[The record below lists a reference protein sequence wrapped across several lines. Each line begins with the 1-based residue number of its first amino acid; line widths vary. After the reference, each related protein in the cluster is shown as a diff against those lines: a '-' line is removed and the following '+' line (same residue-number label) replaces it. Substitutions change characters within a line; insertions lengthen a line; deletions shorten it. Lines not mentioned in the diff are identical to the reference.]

1 MFVTQQPQSGT
12 VFSRPATFVATG
24 GNGLPL
30 VFSSTHQGNSLV
42 DTSSMPFDALRDN
55 FGMLLGKP
63 KNGICAEATTEEEFM
78 CHMDVYAA
86 YKGREWPIF
95 GNWVT
100 AQLLNARN
108 RFLPGII
115 SPILETPEINFQ
127 VSQTSISAMPFT
139 EIAPCGIPEEPSGSY
154 TYSWNQTVREY
165 AQGCTV
171 NRDLVLDPNF
181 GAQIWIQM
189 LQSFV
194 ANARL
199 TIDMGIMVTLV
210 QTGYENMSR
219 ARTEGCPIDPHKR
232 WLAESEGFFIMAI
245 DPERGITLVR
255 NSENEI
261 PDWDTLILPQ
271 GKINYIRDVA
281 GDSMSMYVQK
291 LSTDPVTRGIIV
303 DFIEGPDSFKS
314 IKLGNRI
321 VNVIEFTPF
330 YIGDPGRDGKGGIR
344 ANPLATNVT
353 IGQFYPP
360 SPFTKLG
367 INCDDAANCNINS
380 IFIFHQTK
388 TIGAQVEITLAERL
402 TNAIYWDKK
411 TGKVSR
417 QAQDFARIQ
426 SQRRKSPE
434 QYPWDW
440 NEQNLAY
447 DHQANI
453 NRETTSNSE
462 ANLSEVANETS
473 VRGMVSYRQNFVGLT
488 WDPRTRE
495 FKVPIRFGDFHLRSI
510 PNEYVHMA
518 AQRLEAKFF
527 EKYGYR
533 LEEGIARAK
542 RLASS
547 IRNTQVTDAY
557 VFSLLDKNL
566 PNMIAVSTVGEGPQY
581 RLVPVR
587 TPLIRPDKG
596 SKSNKNPK
604 DQCKFPE
611 AEVIEEAK
619 SNRFGGWDVPDKSAA
634 IPQVYP
640 PLFANG
646 VQILTLAQE
655 GLKEGISLWYAAGK
669 EALEVTTF
677 AEQFLKFIREFIG
690 KTDLINPR
698 FMGPWIHKP
707 SALAR
712 LIDVIIGAAGPVHV
726 GLPATIN
733 YVNAAPV
740 DVATQKVNLLPG
752 QPLLGETVAETRL
765 GLETAV
771 RENEP
776 RIAVDNETRALACL
790 SDDVFQQMRLVGRTV
805 NSMAGEN
812 DVVKAGL
819 ISTLHQLY
827 DYLINLCGSSK
838 SAESHRTTVEA
849 SSLIAGAF
857 VAQLDT
863 FGRQLAEMTEAE
875 RNTFLTNTALKG
887 MRTFAASLKSTSA
900 MKKIL
905 KDARDSRGLICIDY
919 GEGYLT
925 ALREYERPP
934 VRGRDVNLSQGGGSL
949 PATAPAPIYRADYSQ
964 APARFIRAPLASSQ
978 ALRDYLRDKL
988 TPWILPSDANLFYA
1002 RAEEPRIVTSDSTIE
1017 TSVHKNK
1024 FELCSLARSLVFQCR
1039 LAATKL
1045 RSRGGGATSARQ
1057 ESNAMDED
1065 LFESLSSKKPVSMSK
1080 IFSLGKNWETQEEA
1094 DDPYYGLSEMRSKS
1108 RAQYASRESGEVD
1121 INSVM
1126 EEEYFG
1132 PWRARLAYRAE
1143 KIDSSA
1149 QKFLFSAIIQSKNR
1163 LETPVKMAAAGAV
1176 ILDAMLVRPFIEVR
1190 TSAMIAMKAGS
1201 ETMITTI
1208 GHSHVQVTKESR
1220 GCWHV
1225 DVGFFMGVIKIQ
1237 PNNIKLIPH
1246 AFPESLIGGKGVNF
1260 MTNFADLRLPNP
1272 AKPSMISVLL
1282 GPDEREF
1289 DSPLHI
1295 SNGETMIRPSVDYA
1309 LHQRKHSSWQWLDH
1323 LFGQNTLANIDIN
1336 SMGRETYAS
1345 CVNAS
1350 NVLSQGPASYINPS
1364 TGCKED
1370 VEGNGP
1376 MGTFNLNMPGV
1387 QDVYEG
1393 LSQRFP
1399 DRIQLYAYQNSC
1411 VQKK

>member
-1 MFVTQQPQSGT
+1 MLATQQPQSGT
-12 VFSRPATFVATG
+12 IFSRPATFVATG
-24 GNGLPL
+24 GSGLPL
-30 VFSSTHQGNSLV
+30 VFSSSHQGNSLI

-78 CHMDVYAA
+78 CHMDIYAA

-127 VSQTSISAMPFT
+127 VNQTSISAMPFT

-154 TYSWNQTVREY
+154 TYSWKETVREY

-181 GAQIWIQM
+181 GAQIWMQM

-194 ANARL
+194 SNARL

-219 ARTEGCPIDPHKR
+219 ARTEGCPVDPHKR
-232 WLAESEGFFIMAI
+232 WLNESEGFFIMAI

-321 VNVIEFTPF
+321 INVIEFTPF

-367 INCDDAANCNINS
+367 INCDEPANCNINS

-434 QYPWDW
+434 QHPWDW
-440 NEQNLAY
+440 NEQNRDY
-447 DHQANI
+447 DHQSNI

-462 ANLSEVANETS
+462 PNLSELANETS
-473 VRGMVSYRQNFVGLT
+473 VRAMVSYRQNFVGLT
-488 WDPRTRE
+488 WDPRVRE
-495 FKVPIRFGDFHLRSI
+495 FKVPVRFGDFHLRSI

-518 AQRLEAKFF
+518 AQRLESKFF

-533 LEEGIARAK
+533 LEDGIARAK

-566 PNMIAVSTVGEGPQY
+566 PTMIAVTPKGNGGNREY

-596 SKSNKNPK
+596 AKSNKNPK

-646 VQILTLAQE
+646 VQIMTLAQE
-655 GLKEGISLWYAAGK
+655 GLKEGISLWFAAGK
-669 EALEVTTF
+669 EALEVVTF
-677 AEQFLKFIREFIG
+677 AEQFLKFLREFVG

-726 GLPATIN
+726 GLPGTIN
-733 YVNAAPV
+733 YTVDAPDLV
-740 DVATQKVNLLPG
+740 PTQKANLLAD
-752 QPLLGETVAETRL
+752 QVILQETVAETRL
-765 GLETAV
+765 WLENAIAG
-771 RENEP
+771 NE

-790 SDDVFQQMRLVGRTV
+790 SNEVYQNMRTITRLIESMTV
-805 NSMAGEN
+805 NY

-827 DYLINLCGSSK
+827 DYLINLCGTSK
-838 SAESHRTTVEA
+838 NADSHKTSVEA

-857 VAQLDT
+857 FAQMNT
-863 FGRQLAEMTEAE
+863 FIGQIPADMTETDRA
-875 RNTFLTNTALKG
+875 NFLTNTVLTK

-900 MKKIL
+900 VKKIL
-905 KDARDSRGLICIDY
+905 KDARDQRPLVCVDY
-919 GEGYLT
+919 GDGYLM
-925 ALREYERPP
+925 ALREYEKPP
-934 VRGRDVNLSQGGGSL
+934 VRGRDINVERGTGAFPNI
-949 PATAPAPIYRADYSQ
+949 TPAPIYRADYRN
-964 APARFIRAPLASSQ
+964 APARYIRAPLASSQ
-978 ALRDYLRDKL
+978 SLRDYLRDKL
-988 TPWILPSDANLFYA
+988 TPWVLPSDANLFYA
-1002 RAEEPRIVTSDSTIE
+1002 RAEEPRIVTGDSTIE

-1039 LAATKL
+1039 LAA
-1045 RSRGGGATSARQ
+1045 RNSSGRQ
-1057 ESNAMDED
+1057 QQQQQASNDMDED
-1065 LFESLSSKKPVSMSK
+1065 LFESLSSKKPVSMNK
-1080 IFSLGKNWETQEEA
+1080 IFSLGKNWESQQEQ

-1108 RAQYASRESGEVD
+1108 RAQYASRDSGEID

-1132 PWRARLAYRAE
+1132 PWKARLAYRAKE
-1143 KIDSSA
+1143 ITSSA

-1176 ILDAMLVRPFIEVR
+1176 IIDAMLVRPFIEVR

-1260 MTNFADLRLPNP
+1260 MTNFNDLRLPNP

-1336 SMGRETYAS
+1336 SMGRDTYAS
-1345 CVNAS
+1345 CVSAS

-1393 LSQRFP
+1393 QSQRFP